1 MSYPTERVMTKMS
14 NSSLVVYTK
23 LSPNN
28 SGARTHAIDR
38 ITPHC
43 VVGQCSVETLGSI
56 FAPTSRQASC
66 NLGIGSDGRVGMY
79 VEEANRSWCT
89 SSNANDQRAVT
100 IECASDSTAPYAFN
114 DAVYTTLIKLCVDI
128 CQRNGKTKLLW
139 FDDKDE
145 ALNYDPESDEMVLTV
160 HRWFANKSCPGD
172 WMFERMGELADKVT
186 SQLGS
191 SSSNDTGSTSSTT
204 SAIKQGS
211 EVTFAGG
218 GVYASS
224 TATTAKVTRR
234 KSTCKV
240 TIYKEGAA
248 HPCHCISTDD
258 GGVYGWVDLDKCT
271 LINNDAAD
279 EEEETGYL
287 VKVTASALNIRK
299 GPGTSYGI
307 VGCIRNKGVYTIVET
322 NNGWGRLKSGVGWIY
337 LSYTTKV

>member
-1 MSYPTERVMTKMS
+1 MRMS
-14 NSSLVVYTK
+14 NSALITYTK
-23 LSPNN
+23 LSPNH

-43 VVGQCSVETLGSI
+43 VVGQCSVETLGNI
-56 FAPTSRQASC
+56 FASTSRQTSC
-66 NLGIGSDGRVGMY
+66 NLGIGYDGRVGMY

-100 IECASDSTAPYAFN
+100 IECASDSKAPYAFN
-114 DAVYTTLIKLCVDI
+114 DIVYATLIKLCVDI
-128 CQRNGKTKLLW
+128 CQRNGKNKLLW
-139 FDDKDE
+139 LNTKE
-145 ALNYDPESDEMVLTV
+145 ATLNYTPKANEMVLTV
-160 HRWFANKSCPGD
+160 HRWFANKPCPGD
-172 WMFERMGELADKVT
+172 WMFARMGNLADSVT
-186 SQLGS
+186 SQLGGPATTP
-191 SSSNDTGSTSSTT
+191 TGNIT
-204 SAIKQGS
+204 QGS
-211 EVTFAGG
+211 EVVFAGG
-218 GVYASS
+218 SVYASS
-224 TATTAKVTRR
+224 TATQATATRR
-234 KSTCKV
+234 QSKCKV
-240 TIYKEGAA
+240 TIYKNGAP

-271 LINNDAAD
+271 LINNGAAD